1 MKHFLQNHLRL
12 LLLVSASLF
21 LNACNPV
28 EPQYNCTAVMTQSIA
43 LTASDSDNKPIEEF
57 AVSYRINDGEVQN
70 AVCNAAQP
78 CLPVYEASGKF
89 AITVSKVGYL
99 PTSLNVTV
107 TRNECHVN
115 TETIVAKLK
124 FPGIG

>member
-12 LLLVSASLF
+12 LVLVIAPIF
-21 LNACNPV
+21 LSACNPV
-28 EPQYNCTAVMTQSIA
+28 EPQYN
-43 LTASDSDNKPIEEF
+43 KPIEEF
-57 AVSYRINDGEVQN
+57 EVSYRINDGEVQN
-70 AVCNAAQP
+70 AVCNTTQR

-89 AITVSKVGYL
+89 AITISKVGYL

-107 TRNECHVN
+107 ARNACHVN

-124 FPGIG
+124 FPGAN